1 MVSLEQVV
9 YVIPLLA
16 LTASITYYAMVLKN
30 QNKARQV
37 QMFMNLYSTY
47 SSSQFRR
54 KFNDITFNRKF
65 ENYAD
70 FWKKYGPISNP
81 DAFESWTSVA
91 AFFEG
96 LGVLVK
102 KEFIEIGLVHDFL
115 GSVIIQAWEKM
126 GPVFL
131 ESRKINNTKLWNEF
145 EYLYN
150 EIKKLE

>member
-1 MVSLEQVV
+1 MVQYL
-9 YVIPLLA
+9 ILMPL
-16 LTASITYYAMVLKN
+16 V
-30 QNKARQV
+30 
-37 QMFMNLYSTY
+37 
-47 SSSQFRR
+47 
-54 KFNDITFNRKF
+54 
-65 ENYAD
+65 
-70 FWKKYGPISNP
+70 
-81 DAFESWTSVA
+81 WTSVA